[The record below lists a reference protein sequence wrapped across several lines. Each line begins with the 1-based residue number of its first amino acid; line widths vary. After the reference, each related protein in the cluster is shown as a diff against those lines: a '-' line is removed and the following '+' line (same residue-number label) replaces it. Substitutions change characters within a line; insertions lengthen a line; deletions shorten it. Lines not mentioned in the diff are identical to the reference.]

1 MLKIKI
7 IGDPFN
13 HLSKIELVLRLG
25 LYILIGAILASFIF
39 YLLFLYQRFYLTLTQ
54 AEEII
59 ILKSQLAVNDLDIA
73 LFKEIQAKEE
83 RRTAERKIDW
93 SKVYNPFGKQEP

>member
-13 HLSKIELVLRLG
+13 HLSKFELVLRLG
-25 LYILIGAILASFIF
+25 LYLLIGGILASFIF

-59 ILKSQLAVNDLDIA
+59 ILKSQLAVNDLDVA
-73 LFKEIQAKEE
+73 LFKEVQAEE
-83 RRTAERKIDW
+83 EKAAAARKIDW
-93 SKVYNPFGKQEP
+93 GRVYNPFK